1 MCSREGKKRKKMVIK
16 VLNLQISKVL
26 NRIGQISIFG
36 IQENGRMLNFFHFH
50 ILRKG

>member
-1 MCSREGKKRKKMVIK
+1 MCSREGKKRVIR
-16 VLNLQISKVL
+16 VLNPHISKIL
-26 NRIGQISIFG
+26 NRIGQILILG